1 MQYAL
6 TTCDYVLAVLLQGI
20 GEASA
25 ALPGL
30 AKGGEFAQFGETVTS
45 TGDSVCRVVEAAAH
59 VSGLVGKRTSCV
71 LQHNVVEFGVECV
84 QVSIFKWI
92 LRRAHHFLVPIYKWL
107 PLVQC
112 LTILYCTVHSVFHEF
127 VILFPS
133 PSSPFLSTL
142 SISSP

>member
-1 MQYAL
+1 MQYDL
-6 TTCDYVLAVLLQGI
+6 TATWDYVLAVLLQGI

-71 LQHNVVEFGVECV
+71 SQHNVVKFGVECV
-84 QVSIFKWI
+84 RLSIFKMD
-92 LRRAHHFLVPIYKWL
+92 LKKS
-107 PLVQC
+107 PLF
-112 LTILYCTVHSVFHEF
+112 IGAY
-127 VILFPS
+127 I
-133 PSSPFLSTL
+133 
-142 SISSP
+142 

>member
-1 MQYAL
+1 MQYDL
-6 TTCDYVLAVLLQGI
+6 TATCDYVLAVLLQGI

-92 LRRAHHFLVPIYKWL
+92 LRRAHYFLVPIYKWL

-112 LTILYCTVHSVFHEF
+112 LTVHSVFHEF

>member
-1 MQYAL
+1 MQYDL
-6 TTCDYVLAVLLQGI
+6 TATCDYVLAVLLQGI

-59 VSGLVGKRTSCV
+59 VSGLVDKGISCV

-84 QVSIFKWI
+84 RVSIFKWI
-92 LRRAHHFLVPIYKWL
+92 LRRAHHFLVPISKWL
-107 PLVQC
+107 PLMQC
-112 LTILYCTVHSVFHEF
+112 LTVHIVFHEF